1 MSILPIREHMRRLTT
16 GVAGVALALAFTLTH
31 AANFTVTPVRV
42 ELSQQRPSA
51 ALTVKNEMTDEPVVV
66 ELRTVAWTQNG
77 GEDTYA
83 PAQDLLAT
91 PPIFT
96 LAPGATQ
103 VIRVGLRHPPADDR
117 EVCYRLFLREVPPP
131 PKPGFA
137 GVQIA
142 LEMRLP
148 VFAKP
153 RAPTAP
159 QLKWR
164 AEPQPDGA
172 MALAVTND
180 GTAHAQVANLV
191 VTAAGVEKPVG
202 TYPEF
207 AYVLPGQTRRLLLK
221 RSPGAPALNG
231 GALHLKA
238 YSDAGDIDSAL
249 APETR

>member
-1 MSILPIREHMRRLTT
+1 MSILSIRQRLRRLAM
-16 GVAGVALALAFTLTH
+16 GVAGAGLALTCTLTQ

-51 ALTVKNEMTDEPVVV
+51 ALTVKNEMTDESVVV
-66 ELRTVAWTQNG
+66 ELRTMAWTQNG
-77 GEDTYA
+77 GEDVYA

-103 VIRVGLRHPPADDR
+103 VIRVGLRHPPTDDR
-117 EVCYRLFLREVPPP
+117 EVCFRLFLREVPPP

-153 RAPTAP
+153 RTPAAP

-164 AEPQPDGA
+164 AETQPDGA
-172 MALAVTND
+172 LALTVSNE

-191 VTAAGVEKPVG
+191 VTAAGTERPVA
-202 TYPEF
+202 THPEF
-207 AYVLPGQTRRLLLK
+207 AYVLPGQTRRLLLQ
-221 RSPGAPALNG
+221 RAPGAPAVTG
-231 GALHLKA
+231 GALRLKA

>member
-1 MSILPIREHMRRLTT
+1 MLPIRQHLRRLTT
-16 GVAGVALALAFTLTH
+16 GVASAGFALACTLAQ

-51 ALTVKNEMTDEPVVV
+51 ALTVKNEMTDESVVV
-66 ELRTVAWTQNG
+66 ELRAVAWTQNS
-77 GEDTYA
+77 GEDVYT

-117 EVCYRLFLREVPPP
+117 EVSYRLFLREVPPP

-153 RAPTAP
+153 RAPAAP
-159 QLKWR
+159 LLKWH
-164 AEPQPDGA
+164 AEPLSDGA
-172 MALAVTND
+172 LALIVTND

-191 VTAAGVEKPVG
+191 VTATGVERPVA

-207 AYVLPGQTRRLLLK
+207 AYVLPGQTRRLVLK
-221 RSPGAPALNG
+221 RGPNAPAITG
-231 GALHLKA
+231 STLHLKA